1 MRYVLACVRCFFVV
15 VVVVLFTS
23 KHRPWIAPPP
33 PTLDATGKEIIEEK
47 PEKSWALLGKYISQ
61 YVVFTDA
68 HHAWLLRYVS
78 PN

>member
-1 MRYVLACVRCFFVV
+1 MFVVFFVV
-15 VVVVLFTS
+15 ILFTS

-33 PTLDATGKEIIEEK
+33 PALDATGKEIIEEK

-68 HHAWLLRYVS
+68 HHAWLLRYVTS
-78 PN
+78 N